1 MMASPHLSL
10 HQACW
15 AISNVAA
22 GTSDQVDLV
31 MRSPLLANV
40 VDRLA
45 NDDFEVRKEA
55 AWVIANI
62 LHSFSSDPTNTHCA
76 MRASTLVQL
85 GAIPPMVSML
95 SASECS

>member
-1 MMASPHLSL
+1 MLTTTLPFPP
-10 HQACW
+10 
-15 AISNVAA
+15 
-22 GTSDQVDLV
+22 QVDLV

-62 LHSFSSDPTNTHCA
+62 LHSFSSDPTNSHCA

-95 SASECS
+95 CAF